1 MGLLYTD
8 IGPTFYAFLTFY
20 PYLFYCPVLALLSSF
35 IWEVFFYFLIE
46 SGFSIWIPI
55 LIFIFNSSVE
65 NVQYSYGK
73 IKKNITWKRLGQI
86 QPFVMTLLVI
96 EAKWLRY

>member
-8 IGPTFYAFLTFY
+8 NGPTFYAFLS
-20 PYLFYCPVLALLSSF
+20 LLVLLSSSDPLIF
-35 IWEVFFYFLIE
+35 IHLGSFFYFLIE

-73 IKKNITWKRLGQI
+73 RKKNITWKRLGQI